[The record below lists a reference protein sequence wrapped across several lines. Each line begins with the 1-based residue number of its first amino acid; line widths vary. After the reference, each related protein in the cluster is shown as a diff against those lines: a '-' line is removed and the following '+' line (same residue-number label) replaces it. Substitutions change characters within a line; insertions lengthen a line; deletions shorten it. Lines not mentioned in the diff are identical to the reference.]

1 MEHTFIQFTTEAFRV
16 GHKQT
21 IEMVSERTLLYTSES
36 TAMVGRFDP
45 VQQQVVVTPEEW
57 DAFWEQIDLLDVWS
71 WTDYHRV
78 RRDGGKWTLELQRG
92 DRQVTATGRN
102 ARPDNYGEFW
112 RCLKQLVGGRLS

>member
-36 TAMVGRFDP
+36 TAMVGAFDP

-57 DAFWEQIDLLDVWS
+57 DAF
-71 WTDYHRV
+71 
-78 RRDGGKWTLELQRG
+78 
-92 DRQVTATGRN
+92 
-102 ARPDNYGEFW
+102 
-112 RCLKQLVGGRLS
+112 